1 MRDCPASR
9 VLLFD
14 DCVVKF
20 NDADLLNQGEIVSR
34 CAVAVQTAMRDCSAP
49 RVLLF
54 RDCVVKFNSAHL
66 LNEGDTQAFVYA
78 AALKSSPNAP
88 GVPEVYGCFSWGGI
102 QYLVMERVNL
112 PTVEAW
118 IKDAA
123 SEAEAQSRFDKAC
136 QAVANALRWLF
147 ALSPP
152 VGSEIGLID
161 GAYAQ
166 TQKAAVRAR
175 SGRARHPFF
184 GDSRAPFRYAGAPAL
199 ERHINTV

>member
-1 MRDCPASR
+1 M
-9 VLLFD
+9 FD

-20 NDADLLNQGEIVSR
+20 NDAHLLNEGEIVSR

-54 RDCVVKFNSAHL
+54 GDCVVKFKNAN
-66 LNEGDTQAFVYA
+66 LNEGDTQSFVYT
-78 AALKSSPNAP
+78 AALKSSLNAP
-88 GVPEVYGCFSWGGI
+88 GDPEVYGCFSWGGI

-118 IKDAA
+118 IKDAT

-136 QAVANALRWLF
+136 QAVANALRWLV

-166 TQKAAVRAR
+166 TQKASVCAR

-184 GDSRAPFRYAGAPAL
+184 GDSSPPFRYTGAPVL
-199 ERHINTV
+199 ERDINMV